1 MEKPPPD
8 PAKLFD
14 AWMAWER
21 GDNPPGRTLA
31 DLKIAGL
38 REVLEQLAAEAPAG
52 DEIADA
58 GEAPATES
66 WTPVV

>member
-8 PAKLFD
+8 PAKMYE

-38 REVLEQLAAEAPAG
+38 RDVLEKLAADVPVAAEL
-52 DEIADA
+52 DDAD
-58 GEAPATES
+58 APATES

>member
-1 MEKPPPD
+1 MQKPPPD
-8 PAKLFD
+8 PAKMLE

-21 GDNPPGRTLA
+21 GDNPPGRTVA

-38 REVLEQLAAEAPAG
+38 REVLEQLVAEGPVAERVDAA
-52 DEIADA
+52 DTS
-58 GEAPATES
+58 ATES